1 LLAQTDESSRRKNMS
16 AGVTSARCTPDRN
29 QKLQYTNLRA
39 RPKIGSGQRQT
50 ARARVRILIVR
61 PRRINNEDRAKIR
74 AGGPTKISRKT
85 KGHEREKPILL
96 ARYKNRGFDPAQ
108 EPRTS
113 GQVK

>member
-1 LLAQTDESSRRKNMS
+1 VLGALPTEIKSCSTRIFERGPKS
-16 AGVTSARCTPDRN
+16 AAAKD
-29 QKLQYTNLRA
+29 KLH
-39 RPKIGSGQRQT
+39 GQ
-50 ARARVRILIVR
+50 RVRILIVR
-61 PRRINNEDRAKIR
+61 PRRINNENRAKIR